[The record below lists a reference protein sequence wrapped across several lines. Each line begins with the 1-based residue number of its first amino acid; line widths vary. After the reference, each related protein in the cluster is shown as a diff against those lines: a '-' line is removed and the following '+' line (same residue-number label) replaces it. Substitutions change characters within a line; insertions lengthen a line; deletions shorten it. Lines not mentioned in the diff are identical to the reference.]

1 MIAINNSAS
10 DISISERLELDKP
23 LDIFTGVISDSLTFV
38 WDEASKSN
46 TALNDQLNKTQPS
59 K

>member
-10 DISISERLELDKP
+10 DISISECLDVDKS
-23 LDIFTGVISDSLTFV
+23 LNIFTGCISDSLTFV
-38 WDEASKSN
+38 WDETSKSN
-46 TALNDQLNKTQPS
+46 IALNDQLNKTQPS